1 MIMLSALDKMLL
13 EKIADLHDVPQGAY
27 NIRKNG
33 AGVQKNTTAN
43 INITSKTDKPGID
56 VTVKPMTRGES
67 VHIPV
72 LVTAEGLDDMVY
84 NTFEIGEGSDVLIVA
99 GCGIHNS
106 GEKKAEHDGVHDFF
120 IRKGARMR
128 YVEKHYG
135 EGDGTGKRVLNP
147 KTVIHA
153 EEDTVVELEL
163 VQIAGVDS
171 TQRDTEVVLGDRA
184 KLIVTERLLTDGKQT
199 AKSSISIAMEG
210 ADSSAQIVSR
220 SVAKGSS
227 VQDFYFDLAGRNKSR
242 GHIQCDAIIMDDATV
257 MSTPK
262 VSAYH
267 HDAQLVHEA
276 AIGRLE
282 SQQLIKLMSMG
293 LSEKE
298 AEDTILK
305 GFLK

>member
-1 MIMLSALDKMLL
+1 MLSALDRTML

-33 AGVQKNTTAN
+33 AGLQKNTTAN
-43 INITSKTDKPGID
+43 IDISAKADKPGIN
-56 VTVKPMTRGES
+56 VTIKPGTVGES

-72 LVTAEGLDDMVY
+72 LVTETGINDMVY
-84 NTFEIGEGSDVLIVA
+84 NTFEVGTGSDVLIVA

-106 GEKKAEHDGVHDFF
+106 GDSTAQHDGIHDFF

-135 EGDGTGKRVLNP
+135 EGSGSGRRVLNP
-147 KTVIHA
+147 KTVIRA
-153 EEDTVVELEL
+153 EQDTVVELEL

-171 TQRDTEVVLGDRA
+171 TRRDTEVYLSDGA
-184 KLIVTERLLTDGKQT
+184 KLIVTERLLTDGAQKAASRITIELNGQD
-199 AKSSISIAMEG
+199 A
-210 ADSSAQIVSR
+210 SAQIISR
-220 SVAKGSS
+220 SVAKGTSI
-227 VQDFYFDLAGRNKSR
+227 QDFFFDMAGRSRCR

-257 MSTPK
+257 LSTPK
-262 VSAYH
+262 ISAYH

-282 SQQLIKLMSMG
+282 SEQLLKLKSLG
-293 LSEKE
+293 LSEKD

>member
-1 MIMLSALDKMLL
+1 MLNALDKAML

-33 AGVQKNTTAN
+33 AGLQKNTTAN
-43 INITSKTDKPGID
+43 IDISAKKDKPGID
-56 VTVKPMTRGES
+56 VTVKPGTVGES

-72 LVTAEGLDDMVY
+72 LVTATGINDMVY
-84 NTFEIGEGSDVLIVA
+84 NTFEIGAGSDVLIVA
-99 GCGIHNS
+99 GCGIHNN
-106 GEKKAEHDGVHDFF
+106 GEKTAQHDGVHDFF
-120 IRKGARMR
+120 IRRGARMR

-135 EGDGTGKRVLNP
+135 EGSGGKRVLNP
-147 KTVIHA
+147 KTIIHA
-153 EEDTVVELEL
+153 EQDTVVELEL

-171 TQRDTEVVLGDRA
+171 TLRDTEVYLADGA
-184 KLIVTERLLTDGKQT
+184 KLIVTERLLTDGEQKAESRIT
-199 AKSSISIAMEG
+199 IALEG
-210 ADSSAQIVSR
+210 EASSAQIISR
-220 SVAKGSS
+220 SVAKGHS
-227 VQDFYFDLAGRNKSR
+227 VQDFYFDLAGRNRSR

-257 MSTPK
+257 KSTPR

-282 SQQLIKLMSMG
+282 SEQLLKLKSLG